1 MIKER
6 FISYVE
12 DSIRKNWEKEA
23 LSNYREKG
31 YTYREIAAIMVKQ
44 HMAFRE
50 YGIREGDTIALLGRN
65 SANWCATYLAVVTY
79 GAVVVPILPD
89 FKPDDLHNIINH
101 SDSKIL
107 FADDKLW
114 ESLEPEKVKDLQCVM
129 SLDSFEM
136 LLSRSGKITEI
147 YKSLDDK
154 FSQAYPAFS
163 PADIKFSGI
172 DNEKLAVLSYT
183 SGTTGFSKG
192 VMIPHRSLAAN
203 IRYAQKNMPLEPG
216 DKVVSF
222 LPLAHTYGCAFE
234 FLFPFTY
241 GCHITILTKTPS
253 PQILIQAF
261 KEIRPRLILSVPL
274 VIEKVYKKQL
284 LPVISKPAMKVML
297 KVPGINKILFKKV
310 REKLETSFGGNF
322 KELVIGGA
330 AFNADAEKFFRKIG
344 MRYAVGYGMT
354 ECGPLISYDGWR
366 TARLASCG
374 KPVDTLEVKID
385 SPDPQNVVG
394 EIILRGD
401 NVMLGYYNDP
411 ELTASV
417 FDEEGWFHTGDI
429 GHIEEGKFLMVTDRK
444 KEIFKLSN
452 GKFIAPQRVENILKE
467 SPAIDQIM
475 VIGEHEKFASALIS
489 PNFKY
494 FEDWKTSRKVNYSS
508 NDELITLPE
517 VLQFFSSEVNKMNKR
532 LSPPERINR
541 FRLVKDEWSP
551 ATGELSPTLKLRRK
565 FIHEK
570 YSEVVEQVYNK

>member
-1 MIKER
+1 
-6 FISYVE
+6 VE

-401 NVMLGYYNDP
+401 NVMLGYYKN
-411 ELTASV
+411 EKATKEV
-417 FDEEGWFHTGDI
+417 IDEDGWMHTGDLGVI
-429 GHIEEGKFLMVTDRK
+429 DKDGYIYIRGRSKDMLLGPSGKNIYPEEIESVINNYKYVTEAVVISEED
-444 KEIFKLSN
+444 KLVGLIYPDYEALRN
-452 GKFIAPQRVENILKE
+452 DG
-467 SPAIDQIM
+467 
-475 VIGEHEKFASALIS
+475 IGEDGLAAALDTIRKDVNSRLPDYMAVTKFRVHPEEFA
-489 PNFKY
+489 
-494 FEDWKTSRKVNYSS
+494 KTPKKS
-508 NDELITLPE
+508 I
-517 VLQFFSSEVNKMNKR
+517 KR
-532 LSPPERINR
+532 YLYM
-541 FRLVKDEWSP
+541 K
-551 ATGELSPTLKLRRK
+551 G
-565 FIHEK
+565 
-570 YSEVVEQVYNK
+570 

>member
-12 DSIRKNWEKEA
+12 DSIRKNWEIEA

-50 YGIREGDTIALLGRN
+50 YGIREGDKIALLGRN

-203 IRYAQKNMPLEPG
+203 IRYAQANMPLDPG
-216 DKVVSF
+216 DRVVSF

-241 GCHITILTKTPS
+241 GCHITILTRIPS
-253 PQILIQAF
+253 PHILIQAF

-274 VIEKVYKKQL
+274 VIEKIYKYQL
-284 LPVISKPAMKVML
+284 LPVISKPVMKVLL
-297 KVPGINKILFKKV
+297 KIPGIKNILFKKV

-330 AFNADAEKFFRKIG
+330 AFNADAEKFFRKIR

-366 TARLASCG
+366 TARLGSCG
-374 KPVDTLEVKID
+374 KSVDTLEIKID
-385 SPDPQNVVG
+385 SPDPANVVG
-394 EIILRGD
+394 EIMLRGA
-401 NVMLGYYNDP
+401 NVMLGYYKN
-411 ELTASV
+411 EKATKEV
-417 FDEEGWFHTGDI
+417 IEEDGWMHTGDLGVI
-429 GHIEEGKFLMVTDRK
+429 DKDGYIYIRGRSKDMLLGPSGKNIYPEEIESVINNYKYVTEAVVISEED
-444 KEIFKLSN
+444 KLVGLIYPDYEALRN
-452 GKFIAPQRVENILKE
+452 DG
-467 SPAIDQIM
+467 
-475 VIGEHEKFASALIS
+475 IGEDGLAAALDTIRKDVNNRLPDYMAVTKFRVHPEEFA
-489 PNFKY
+489 
-494 FEDWKTSRKVNYSS
+494 KTPKKS
-508 NDELITLPE
+508 I
-517 VLQFFSSEVNKMNKR
+517 KR
-532 LSPPERINR
+532 YLYM
-541 FRLVKDEWSP
+541 K
-551 ATGELSPTLKLRRK
+551 G
-565 FIHEK
+565 
-570 YSEVVEQVYNK
+570 